1 VFERFPRLKFAFVEV
16 DQFWAPGLMWHL
28 DADWKSLRDQTP
40 WVKRLPS
47 EYFREHIRIG
57 SQPLEEP
64 EQPEHLL
71 AMLEAMHAD
80 ETLIYCSDWPHWDWD
95 DPATTFPRLPEHLHR
110 RIFADNARELFNL
123 G

>member
-1 VFERFPRLKFAFVEV
+1 
-16 DQFWAPGLMWHL
+16 
-28 DADWKSLRDQTP
+28 
-40 WVKRLPS
+40 VKRLPS
-47 EYFREHIRIG
+47 EYVRAHIRIG

-80 ETLIYCSDWPHWDWD
+80 ETLIYCSDWLHWDWD

-110 RIFADNARELFNL
+110 RIFADNAREFFNL
-123 G
+123 